1 MKSDLDAFMQS
12 NSIDAI
18 LVMGPAQHNPAMVYL
33 TGGGHITRADLVL
46 KRGESAILFHEMM
59 ERDEAARTGL
69 VTRPYSRYPWNELW
83 QQAGRDQVQA
93 LALRYQRMFTDLG
106 LTEGRVAL
114 YGTVEAGMVYA
125 VLSAVEKLMPGL
137 HFIGFAR
144 DPLLAE
150 AMMTK
155 DDSEIARI
163 RRMGQITTSVVGR
176 VADFLSSQ
184 PVRGDALLRP
194 DGEYLTIGDVKKY
207 INLWLA
213 EGGAEN
219 PEGTIFAQGYD
230 AGVPHS
236 TGTDTAPLRLG
247 QTIVFD
253 IFPCEAQGG
262 YFYDFTR
269 TWCLGYAPDEAV
281 QLYETVK
288 SVYHQVVSELKLGEK
303 FSKYQVRTC
312 ELFEADGHPTI
323 QTNPDTESGYVHSL
337 GHGLGLK
344 VHEKPFSGAGSG
356 ETERLIPGTVFTIE
370 PGLYYPNQNLGVR
383 LEDTYLTH
391 PDGTFE
397 VLADF
402 PLDLVIPVK
411 P

>member
-1 MKSDLDAFMQS
+1 
-12 NSIDAI
+12 
-18 LVMGPAQHNPAMVYL
+18 
-33 TGGGHITRADLVL
+33 
-46 KRGESAILFHEMM
+46 
-59 ERDEAARTGL
+59 
-69 VTRPYSRYPWNELW
+69 
-83 QQAGRDQVQA
+83 
-93 LALRYQRMFTDLG
+93 
-106 LTEGRVAL
+106 
-114 YGTVEAGMVYA
+114 
-125 VLSAVEKLMPGL
+125 MPGL

-323 QTNPDTESGYVHSL
+323 QTNPDTESAMFTALDMGWVEKCMKNHSAGLDRGNRAVDTRNCVH
-337 GHGLGLK
+337 H
-344 VHEKPFSGAGSG
+344 
-356 ETERLIPGTVFTIE
+356 
-370 PGLYYPNQNLGVR
+370 
-383 LEDTYLTH
+383 
-391 PDGTFE
+391 
-397 VLADF
+397 
-402 PLDLVIPVK
+402 
-411 P
+411 